1 MRKCKNCGKEIDKGK
16 FCSKKC
22 ERENLKECTE
32 GSGCKCKSCG
42 KEFKGK
48 GKYCKAC
55 EKKMMKEGTL
65 VWKDLVKA
73 YLTERKKASGVKRGV
88 KAMASRAGLS
98 PAEEKREAH
107 KLEKQGTMKDI
118 KKRAHSGK
126 VSNPNA
132 YIFGTE
138 AKIMKQHAAKM
149 KRGG

>member
-1 MRKCKNCGKEIDKGK
+1 MKKCKTCKKECEGKY
-16 FCSKKC
+16 CSKRC
-22 ERENLKECTE
+22 EKKDMMREATE
-32 GSGCKCKSCG
+32 KVCKSCG
-42 KEFKGK
+42 KPISR
-48 GKYCKAC
+48 GKYCKKC
-55 EKKMMKEGTL
+55 EKEKMAEGSMSF
-65 VWKDLVKA
+65 KDLVKA
-73 YLTERKKASGVKRGV
+73 YLTERKRGGAKRGV

-107 KLEKQGTMKDI
+107 KLEGNGTMAGI